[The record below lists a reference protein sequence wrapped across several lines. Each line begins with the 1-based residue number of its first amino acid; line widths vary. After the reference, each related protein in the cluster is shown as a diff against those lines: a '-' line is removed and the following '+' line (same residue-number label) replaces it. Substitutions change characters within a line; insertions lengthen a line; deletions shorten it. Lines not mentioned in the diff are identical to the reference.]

1 MFDCCQLVKSM
12 FDWSA
17 CCSSKPAK
25 RRSGM
30 ASVHSH
36 LEGKTCWGTIGG
48 VSVAILLVTCLVF
61 AHLCVVLVINM
72 TTLPGTWFNLH
83 DHRQLINTESFG
95 FQFVL
100 LSVCIA
106 AFILLGDVVVRATCN
121 WRKYVETHP
130 RGSGPVG
137 KRMRNASAFVGRRV
151 RLRQSCIDVCYY
163 V

>member
-1 MFDCCQLVKSM
+1 M

-61 AHLCVVLVINM
+61 AHLCLVLVINM

-106 AFILLGDVVVRATCN
+106 AFILLGDVMVRATCN

-130 RGSGPVG
+130 RSSGPVG